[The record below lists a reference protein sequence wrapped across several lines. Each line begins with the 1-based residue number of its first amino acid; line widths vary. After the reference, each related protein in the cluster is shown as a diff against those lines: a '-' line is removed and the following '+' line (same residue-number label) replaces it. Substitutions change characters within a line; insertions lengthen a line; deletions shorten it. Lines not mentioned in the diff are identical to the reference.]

1 MSCSCDNVIKFYIKD
16 SQNKE
21 YGVISITE
29 KGYFLTIDTLS
40 GRFKYIKI
48 DDNIKYI
55 DFNKTKT
62 KIEG

>member
-29 KGYFLTIDTLS
+29 EGYFLTIDTLS
-40 GRFKYIKI
+40 GQFKYIKI